1 MESETI
7 RGKQDLTQA
16 PEIRPS
22 WWYASIGVILILGGG
37 GLFGYYLFQ
46 GLFHLTD
53 SLTQVVVPG
62 HVELLLSAPATYT
75 IFLEEQSVVD
85 GRIYSTTLPVD
96 GLKCSVTMRPG
107 NEQIPLQR
115 PGMSATYNLG
125 NRSGRSVL
133 EFPVNVAGQY
143 ELSCDYPQDTKGPQ
157 TVLAV
162 GTGVGEKIF
171 KIVLASLLSMFG
183 GMGSG
188 AVVLAVIFIK
198 RKAAKKKLAA
208 YGNPAS

>member
-1 MESETI
+1 M
-7 RGKQDLTQA
+7 TQA
-16 PEIRPS
+16 PKIRPS

-37 GLFGYYLFQ
+37 GLFAYFLFQ

-62 HVELLLSAPATYT
+62 HAELSLNTPATYT
-75 IFLEEQSVVD
+75 IFLEEQSVVN
-85 GRIYSTTLPVD
+85 GRIYSTTGPVD
-96 GLKCSVTMRPG
+96 GLKCFVTMRPG
-107 NEQIPLQR
+107 NEQIPLRR

-133 EFPVNVAGQY
+133 EFPVKVAGQY
-143 ELSCDYPQDTKGPQ
+143 ELSCDYPADTKGPQ
-157 TVLAV
+157 TVVAV

-171 KIVLASLLSMFG
+171 KTLGASLLSFFG

-188 AVVLAVIFIK
+188 ALVIALVSIK

-208 YGNPAS
+208 QVSPAL